1 MARFIVDIAN
11 IAEKDIKNICK
22 TICDRIGEDDI
33 NYGIVTVNCIDKTD
47 NNQFYNGGD
56 YDYGNT
62 NELSQEQIDN
72 FKQVC
77 NK

>member
-11 IAEKDIKNICK
+11 INPKDIKNICK
-22 TICDRIGEDDI
+22 AICDRIGQDDI
-33 NYGIVTVNCIDKTD
+33 NYGTVTANCIDHTN

-56 YDYGNT
+56 FTYGNT

-72 FKQVC
+72 FKKVC
-77 NK
+77 NE